1 MFAILLVCFRLH
13 RMLRLLPDKIN
24 KRVLFQNVIPGDEL
38 FPMLNKVLNNCRG
51 ASDSAVLKYSMI
63 LTRIQLRGFLVI
75 VE

>member
-51 ASDSAVLKYSMI
+51 SSDSAVLKYSMI
-63 LTRIQLRGFLVI
+63 LTRIQLREFLVI